1 MRTYS
6 QGAEKRQARCGRAW
20 GRHPAQTRVKTT
32 ETTHSPTKQGSVLAL
47 WLAVADT
54 ASALCPGSPLS
65 FLRGSEGSV
74 IAVSF
79 PSSRSTWTTVRTAI
93 AVGCLIITMA
103 ALMADA
109 GHVAAAQGRL
119 EAEYTAT
126 LSGIPIGRGNW
137 VIEIAEDQF
146 SASASGGT
154 VGILRLFGH
163 GTGASTVQ
171 GTVAAG
177 QPTPS
182 SYTST
187 ITNRERVDDV
197 RMSFAGG
204 NVKDYSVDPPVGPSN
219 DRIPVTDGDRRNVL
233 DPMTSTL
240 DPVNGTGDPLS
251 PQACGRKVSVFDG
264 RMRFDLRSEFKR
276 MDVVKAEKGYQGP
289 VVVCA
294 IYFTPISGYVPN
306 RFAIKYLAEL
316 RDAEVWLAPIV
327 GTRVL
332 VPFRFSL
339 PTPVGAGVVQATQF
353 ISAAQPSRAAASVR

>member
-1 MRTYS
+1 M
-6 QGAEKRQARCGRAW
+6 
-20 GRHPAQTRVKTT
+20 
-32 ETTHSPTKQGSVLAL
+32 
-47 WLAVADT
+47 
-54 ASALCPGSPLS
+54 S
-65 FLRGSEGSV
+65 FLQSRLAWTKPR
-74 IAVSF
+74 IAF
-79 PSSRSTWTTVRTAI
+79 A
-93 AVGCLIITMA
+93 AGCFVTMLA
-103 ALMADA
+103 FIADA
-109 GHVAAAQGRL
+109 SCVAGAQGRL

-137 VIEIAEDQF
+137 IIEISEDQF
-146 SASASGGT
+146 SASASGAT
-154 VGILRLFGH
+154 MGILRFFSH

-177 QPTPS
+177 QPAPTN
-182 SYTST
+182 YTST
-187 ITNRERVDDV
+187 VTNQERVDDV

-204 NVKDYSVDPPVGPSN
+204 NVKDFTVDPPVGPSN

-233 DPMTSTL
+233 DPLTSTL
-240 DPVNGTGDPLS
+240 DPVTGTGDPLS

-276 MDVVKAEKGYQGP
+276 MEVVKAEKGYQGP

-294 IYFTPISGYVPN
+294 IYFIPISGYVPN

-316 RDAEVWLAPIV
+316 RDAEVWLAPIT

-339 PTPVGAGVVQATQF
+339 PTPVGTGVVQATHF
-353 ISAAQPSRAAASVR
+353 ISAAKPPRAAATVKTQ